1 MLRRL
6 QGPIHGLI
14 LRRMPRTT
22 DGGSESGPGALARIE
37 QRFHADLRGTGDDA
51 AKGGPTR
58 KYFRDDHPPRFP
70 APGGVEVVTV
80 GDDAEQPFAETVALG
95 LGLPASSAPVF
106 ARLPGRDGW
115 HCYLALVDENPA
127 AAAAML
133 VDGEVAQ
140 FGLAATLEPAH
151 GTRAGLALLRRAI
164 EDGVALGVR
173 RFVAEVGTS
182 DEDGPLAARR
192 DLRDAGFTLF

>member
-1 MLRRL
+1 MLRR
-6 QGPIHGLI
+6 
-14 LRRMPRTT
+14 MTRTT
-22 DGGSESGPGALARIE
+22 DGGSESGPGAVARIE
-37 QRFHADLRGTGDDA
+37 KRFYGDLGGVGDGA

-106 ARLPGRDGW
+106 ARLPERDGW
-115 HCYLALVDENPA
+115 HCYLAQVDGNPA

-140 FGLAATLEPAH
+140 LGLAATLEPGH

-173 RFVAEVGTS
+173 RFVADVETG
-182 DEDGPLAARR
+182 DEDGPRAVRR

>member
-1 MLRRL
+1 M
-6 QGPIHGLI
+6 
-14 LRRMPRTT
+14 
-22 DGGSESGPGALARIE
+22 DGEYYRWGSESEPGAVARIE
-37 QRFHADLRGTGDDA
+37 KRFYGDLRVAWDSA
-51 AKGGPTR
+51 LRGGPTR

-70 APGGVEVVTV
+70 APAGVEVVEV
-80 GDDAEQPFAETVALG
+80 GDDAEQPFAETFALG
-95 LGLPASSAPVF
+95 LGLPASSAPAF

-115 HCYLALVDENPA
+115 HCYLALVDGNPA

-133 VDGEVAQ
+133 VDDKVAQ
-140 FGLAATLEPAH
+140 FGLAATLESAH

-173 RFVAEVGTS
+173 QFVADVETG

-192 DLRDAGFTLF
+192 DLRDAGFKAL